1 MRKFNEVNYIR
12 PEFTSVSKETGD
24 YINYTLEYGLFDI
37 SDRPNKHQNYFS
49 CCMLPIIK
57 SPFIIGCFHSNDLE
71 ANSRRIIFT
80 HLMQISFEY

>member
-37 SDRPNKHQNYFS
+37 SDRQISTK
-49 CCMLPIIK
+49 
-57 SPFIIGCFHSNDLE
+57 
-71 ANSRRIIFT
+71 IIFPAVCF
-80 HLMQISFEY
+80 LL